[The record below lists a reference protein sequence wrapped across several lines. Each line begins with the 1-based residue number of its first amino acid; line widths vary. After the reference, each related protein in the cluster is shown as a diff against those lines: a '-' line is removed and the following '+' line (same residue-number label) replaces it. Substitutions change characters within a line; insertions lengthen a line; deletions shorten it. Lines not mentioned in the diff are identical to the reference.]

1 MVTSFPDNCT
11 ELDGAVRERG
21 GRAYKRHRLLK
32 YVHSGRYGPARGRWE
47 IFGKPFVQ
55 AIFRRSLGDV
65 NERAEVIT
73 MAKKSKKSKKDKK
86 GKKK

>member
-1 MVTSFPDNCT
+1 MVTSFPDDCT
-11 ELDGAVRERG
+11 ELDGAARKRRG
-21 GRAYKRHRLLK
+21 RTYKRHRLLEP
-32 YVHSGRYGPARGRWE
+32 VHSGRRGMVRGRRE
-47 IFGKPFVQ
+47 ISGKPFVQ
-55 AIFRRSLGDV
+55 PIFRRSLGDV